1 MSHNPALQI
10 PFTQDEAML
19 IARYLK
25 KGSKQHR
32 HKEFTRTYKEPKI
45 ETTVVLPTAEVV
57 AQAKSEMKRDS
68 TPTTEVFN
76 PIKVP
81 LQPTPSTSSTSAV
94 GGNTSKRRKPV
105 KRLTQKK
112 KKKKVPPKS
121 TTPATKKK
129 KRNNLGA
136 GRDIFHT

>member
-1 MSHNPALQI
+1 MSTNPALQV
-10 PFTQDEAML
+10 PYTQDQDML

-25 KGSKQHR
+25 KGSKQQR

-57 AQAKSEMKRDS
+57 AQAQSEMKRDRA
-68 TPTTEVFN
+68 PPTEVFN

-81 LQPTPSTSSTSAV
+81 MQAPTSSSSTAAA
-94 GGNTSKRRKPV
+94 GGNTSKRKKKKPV
-105 KRLTQKK
+105 KRLTQQK
-112 KKKKVPPKS
+112 KKKKVPPKK
-121 TTPATKKK
+121 TAPKK
-129 KRNNLGA
+129 KRNNLGV